1 MEEKRRLE
9 RHIVSSSLEVYNLD
23 TGQHLGR
30 VVDLHSEGL
39 MLLSDQPVE
48 LFQHYALQISLPM
61 TLNGMKEFFVDA
73 ESLWRRESIA
83 GGQHWTG
90 MHFVKIPDEARHCID
105 RMVASR

>member
-1 MEEKRRLE
+1 
-9 RHIVSSSLEVYNLD
+9 
-23 TGQHLGR
+23 
-30 VVDLHSEGL
+30 
-39 MLLSDQPVE
+39 
-48 LFQHYALQISLPM
+48 M

-83 GGQHWTG
+83 GGPHWPG